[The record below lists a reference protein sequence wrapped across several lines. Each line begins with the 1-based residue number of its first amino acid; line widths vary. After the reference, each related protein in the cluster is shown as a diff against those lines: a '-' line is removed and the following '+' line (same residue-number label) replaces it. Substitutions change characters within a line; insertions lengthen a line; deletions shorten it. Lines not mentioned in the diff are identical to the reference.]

1 MLKKVHRNLI
11 RLELLSGM
19 HITGSDDMFDIGGAD
34 SQVIKNPITNEPY
47 IPGSS
52 IKGKLRSLLEY
63 KYGKIVDKDIKIT
76 DEHAICLNLFEPID
90 TKQPMR
96 TRGIFRDLLLTEE
109 SKEKLNAILGDN
121 IFTEI
126 KAENKIGRFSGK
138 ADSPRFIERVPA
150 GSVFEGYIDV
160 LEFDGDDYNLLFQYL
175 NEAIELLNY
184 NYIGGSGTRG
194 YGRVNITIEE
204 LKNE

>member
-76 DEHAICLNLFEPID
+76 DEHVICLNLFEPID
-90 TKQPMR
+90 TKQPMI
-96 TRGIFRDLLLTEE
+96 TRGIFRDLLLTKE

-126 KAENKIGRFSGK
+126 KAENKISRFSGK

-160 LEFDGDDYNLLFQYL
+160 LEFDDDDYGRLLQYL